1 MLQTPLDT
9 ATLKPNDKPDEW
21 EKKREKNGEIER
33 KSKKTATVLSALRSL
48 IDSCYYIFTLKFKYS
63 DDFNLFEIILAD
75 SVDYPAYGL
84 RTVHR
89 VAIVSLHQSEQKMQT
104 STICANQLKYASLVV

>member
-1 MLQTPLDT
+1 MVK
-9 ATLKPNDKPDEW
+9 LK
-21 EKKREKNGEIER
+21 EKR
-33 KSKKTATVLSALRSL
+33 KKTVATVSNALRSL

-84 RTVHR
+84 HTVHR